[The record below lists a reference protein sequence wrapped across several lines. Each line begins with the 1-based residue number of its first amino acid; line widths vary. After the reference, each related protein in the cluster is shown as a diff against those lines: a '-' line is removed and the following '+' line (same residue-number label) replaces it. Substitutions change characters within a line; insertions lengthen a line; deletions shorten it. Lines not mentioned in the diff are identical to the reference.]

1 VTANP
6 LSANWTISDGYA
18 RLAKISDFR
27 AHGKPRRFVATIRT
41 ASVPPR
47 STMPLALAI
56 VLTFAM
62 IKADASI
69 PRVDAGSGG

>member
-1 VTANP
+1 
-6 LSANWTISDGYA
+6 
-18 RLAKISDFR
+18 
-27 AHGKPRRFVATIRT
+27 
-41 ASVPPR
+41 
-47 STMPLALAI
+47 MPLALAI